1 MEQLNFTVMTDEE
14 LINRFFIYENKT
26 INNMMLMS
34 QTEMDNF
41 LAIED
46 EIKRRDLNGEIENR
60 RNNPDSKGKESKN
73 N

>member
-60 RNNPDSKGKESKN
+60 RNNPDSKEKESKDN
-73 N
+73 

>member
-60 RNNPDSKGKESKN
+60 RNNPDSKGKESKDN
-73 N
+73 